1 MLSPMAQCKKHVDR
15 FSEGGSSELKDV
27 EIFASG
33 VHRGKPYTNADL
45 DQIVHNFNRYRNT
58 NQPQVKPQLAIP
70 RLMPGAPAVLGHEEE
85 QQILERSDLPSAG
98 WPTKLWR
105 DGDKLKANL
114 GGLAQVVAK
123 AIRLRRYSGVSAEI
137 YDNPPEGVEG
147 EGKVLRR
154 IALLG
159 ADVPQVKSLAD
170 LPMPTDSH
178 SEQFANHGPTYLRFT
193 SVRPTPGIVGCFSCF
208 AEVTTMDPQTLL
220 QQLQDMGLDVTLLQD
235 LPPDKLQ
242 AIIDGVQQMLG
253 SQNAENDGKQ
263 LEPDPNTVKD
273 GAGFDDAFSFDDS
286 DLPDAMD
293 EAQAM
298 DYSDKARKFAA
309 RAMAMMEK
317 YCPMAKNADAPPPG
331 TPLPGVMAPDTAPV
345 NPMSS
350 PMPPAPTQHPASVT
364 MKYTEDPNFQAA
376 VAAVVKA
383 ALGET
388 QKEFAGIKKQ
398 ASEYEANT
406 RRANITKFCESMV
419 EKGQLLPAQLDP
431 GDPKARALDRDRPP
445 VRLRTRQQG
454 PQVPRGRQG
463 RQPDRVGTGHER
475 NRDRS
480 PASQVR
486 RIADQEQ
493 RHRWRQRR
501 SREGQ
506 GSALCGIQL
515 GISDRA
521 AEVRQDARGIRCRVR
536 GRAEKGQGAEENA
549 HRHAVRR
556 PGEFRLKSNHRPE
569 K

>member
-1 MLSPMAQCKKHVDR
+1 MV
-15 FSEGGSSELKDV
+15 G
-27 EIFASG
+27 
-33 VHRGKPYTNADL
+33 RG
-45 DQIVHNFNRYRNT
+45 
-58 NQPQVKPQLAIP
+58 
-70 RLMPGAPAVLGHEEE
+70 
-85 QQILERSDLPSAG
+85 
-98 WPTKLWR
+98 
-105 DGDKLKANL
+105 
-114 GGLAQVVAK
+114 
-123 AIRLRRYSGVSAEI
+123 
-137 YDNPPEGVEG
+137 PP
-147 EGKVLRR
+147 L
-154 IALLG
+154 
-159 ADVPQVKSLAD
+159 
-170 LPMPTDSH
+170 
-178 SEQFANHGPTYLRFT
+178 
-193 SVRPTPGIVGCFSCF
+193 
-208 AEVTTMDPQTLL
+208 DPQTLL

-364 MKYTEDPNFQAA
+364 MKYSEDPNFQAA

-431 GDPKARALDRDRPP
+431 GDPKAPRWTVIDRLFACDHANKVHKFREGGKDVSLTELELAMKEIETGP
-445 VRLRTRQQG
+445 RLRKFGELLIKSSGT
-454 PQVPRGRQG
+454 
-463 RQPDRVGTGHER
+463 VG
-475 NRDRS
+475 
-480 PASQVR
+480 AS
-486 RIADQEQ
+486 D
-493 RHRWRQRR
+493 
-501 SREGQ
+501 
-506 GSALCGIQL
+506 
-515 GISDRA
+515 D
-521 AEVRQDARGIRCRVR
+521 
-536 GRAEKGQGAEENA
+536 
-549 HRHAVRR
+549 
-556 PGEFRLKSNHRPE
+556 PE
-569 K
+569 KDKVQRFAESNAEFQTALRAMRKTPEEYVAEFEAAQKKAKAQKKTLTATQFGVPANFV